1 MRKNRLYSAWRSAR
15 VFGAAIIVAVALAA
29 CKAKTQPPAPPPP
42 EVNVIKAVAEP
53 ITVFEEYVGQTEA
66 VDTVEIRARV
76 SGLLERQAFQ
86 DGSHV
91 KKGEVLFVI
100 DQQPFI
106 AALSQAKAALA
117 QVQAAHLNSK
127 QVLERVRP
135 LLKDQAIS
143 QQDLDAAVAKEAAD
157 AANVDASR
165 AQVRTAELNLE
176 YTTIR
181 APRDGIISKA
191 LIKPGGLVN
200 SSTTLL
206 TTMYSVDPIYVNF
219 SVSEQKMLGLEK
231 QLKQSPG
238 NEKSKLPPFK
248 LRLSDG
254 SDYKFT
260 GKLNFVDAA
269 VDPKSGTLQVRLQ
282 VPNPNQFMRAGQLVR
297 VVFPSPEPVNAVR
310 VPQRAVQEVQGKRSV
325 FVVGADGKAEY
336 REIAANTRLGNDWM
350 VESGVRPGELV
361 IVDGT
366 QKAKPGFPVK
376 PVVVALDQ
384 KGDASGKGTAQAAD
398 APKATARV
406 TDAPKGTAP
415 GTDALKATPQTPAGS
430 ATAAKQGAP
439 VTPSKDPAKAP
450 EASKYGK

>member
-1 MRKNRLYSAWRSAR
+1 
-15 VFGAAIIVAVALAA
+15 
-29 CKAKTQPPAPPPP
+29 
-42 EVNVIKAVAEP
+42 
-53 ITVFEEYVGQTEA
+53 
-66 VDTVEIRARV
+66 
-76 SGLLERQAFQ
+76 
-86 DGSHV
+86 
-91 KKGEVLFVI
+91 
-100 DQQPFI
+100 
-106 AALSQAKAALA
+106 
-117 QVQAAHLNSK
+117 
-127 QVLERVRP
+127 
-135 LLKDQAIS
+135 
-143 QQDLDAAVAKEAAD
+143 
-157 AANVDASR
+157 
-165 AQVRTAELNLE
+165 
-176 YTTIR
+176 
-181 APRDGIISKA
+181 
-191 LIKPGGLVN
+191 
-200 SSTTLL
+200 
-206 TTMYSVDPIYVNF
+206 MYSVDPIYVNF